1 MLPQWGKRQR
11 RYQLVTQQLIA
22 DLRQVIETA
31 DMLPTQ
37 LQRAKIAAA
46 RNDIPA
52 LQPTVAVEKK
62 MRVGVGD
69 VAGLSRVLKN
79 KAISGNAIGQRQHRK
94 HAAGG
99 IFI

>member
-1 MLPQWGKRQR
+1 MKTAAVGDRRATAVGKRQR

-62 MRVGVGD
+62 C
-69 VAGLSRVLKN
+69 AS
-79 KAISGNAIGQRQHRK
+79 AW
-94 HAAGG
+94 
-99 IFI
+99 